1 MSDEEKFQFLS
12 NCRYFYFEKGEME
25 RYIDFSIERLREADP
40 VLADAYESLKL
51 AEERFI
57 RLMNE

>member
-51 AEERFI
+51 AEERFS
-57 RLMNE
+57 RLIGE

>member
-1 MSDEEKFQFLS
+1 MSDEEKLEFIS
-12 NCRYFYFEKGEME
+12 DCRYFYFEKGEME
-25 RYIDFSIERLREADP
+25 RYCDFSIERLREADP

-51 AEERFI
+51 AEERFS

>member
-1 MSDEEKFQFLS
+1 MSEEEKFQFLS

-25 RYIDFSIERLREADP
+25 RYCDFSMEKLREADP

-51 AEERFI
+51 AEERFS
-57 RLMNE
+57 RLIGE